1 MPDLRLERGAGV
13 AVLTIDRP
21 QARNA
26 IALTTMDEFDAALEE
41 LEASDQRV
49 VVLTGAGDRA
59 FIAGGDVKQLE
70 AVRDEAFALQ
80 MATRFRQSLDR
91 LSNLPVPVVCA
102 LNGVALGGGAEV
114 AVACDF
120 RVASDSARIGFVQ
133 VSLAVMPAWGGLERL
148 AALVGR
154 ARALYLLTG
163 GQVLPAADAFE
174 YGLVERV
181 WPSAGFEAAWRE
193 LAERMAAAPRE
204 ALVAIKAAVQ
214 AVEPYQRP
222 DLAPAATRAFA
233 RLWADPAHWEA
244 AARQDRDRR
253 AARGGGEG

>member
-1 MPDLRLERGAGV
+1 M
-13 AVLTIDRP
+13 VLT
-21 QARNA
+21 
-26 IALTTMDEFDAALEE
+26 
-41 LEASDQRV
+41 
-49 VVLTGAGDRA
+49 
-59 FIAGGDVKQLE
+59 
-70 AVRDEAFALQ
+70 
-80 MATRFRQSLDR
+80 
-91 LSNLPVPVVCA
+91 
-102 LNGVALGGGAEV
+102 
-114 AVACDF
+114 
-120 RVASDSARIGFVQ
+120 
-133 VSLAVMPAWGGLERL
+133 
-148 AALVGR
+148 
-154 ARALYLLTG
+154 
-163 GQVLPAADAFE
+163 AADAFE

>member
-1 MPDLRLERGAGV
+1 MPDLRLERSAGV

-26 IALTTMDEFDAALEE
+26 IALTTMDEFDAALDE
-41 LEASDQRV
+41 LEAGDQRV

-70 AVRDEAFALQ
+70 AV
-80 MATRFRQSLDR
+80 
-91 LSNLPVPVVCA
+91 
-102 LNGVALGGGAEV
+102 
-114 AVACDF
+114 
-120 RVASDSARIGFVQ
+120 
-133 VSLAVMPAWGGLERL
+133 MPAWGGIERL

-154 ARALYLLTG
+154 ARALYLLTSG
-163 GQVLPAADAFE
+163 HLLTAADAFDC
-174 YGLVERV
+174 GLVERV
-181 WPSAGFEAAWRE
+181 WPSTGFEAAWRE

-204 ALVAIKAAVQ
+204 ALVAIKAAVE
-214 AVEPYQRP
+214 AVEPNRRP

-244 AARQDRDRR
+244 AARQDRNRR
-253 AARGGGEG
+253 AARGRAEG